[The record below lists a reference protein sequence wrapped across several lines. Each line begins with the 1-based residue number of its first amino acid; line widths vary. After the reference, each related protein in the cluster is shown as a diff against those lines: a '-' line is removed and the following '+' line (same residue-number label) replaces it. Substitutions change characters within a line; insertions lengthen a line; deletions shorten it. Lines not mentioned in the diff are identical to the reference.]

1 MFTTDT
7 WLRIVCSM
15 MINAVIFGTGAILVL
30 SIPAL
35 AAEAKVL
42 MPLVVIA
49 AFGAAPFF
57 ALVVAPRMRLR
68 YWGRRDWQ
76 RGDVISG

>member
-15 MINAVIFGTGAILVL
+15 MINAVIFGAGAILVL

-35 AAEAKVL
+35 AVHAKVL
-42 MPLVVIA
+42 LPLVVIA
-49 AFGAAPFF
+49 AFAAAPVL
-57 ALVVAPRMRLR
+57 ALLVAPRMRLR
-68 YWGRRDWQ
+68 NWGREDWK
-76 RGDVISG
+76 RGDAISG